1 MPDKDLFQRTFA
13 PGWRKVYNLANN
25 AAGGDSEVC
34 AACGAA
40 VAKSLRESKGCPGFN
55 ELAQI
60 VTDAEREKRSQ
71 PLFVAAGIINLSKTF
86 ASIRQIEEKYK
97 QNRMT
102 KIEARA
108 ARSMLAREQL
118 TQNGTEIRQNLAE
131 TVCLDL
137 ADHHFFGRCRNYLVG
152 QRFGNF
158 AEERKWETG
167 IKEKLKISFSKLA
180 ANLAKNPNSTKIRA
194 PGRKGI
200 RKPTREL
207 LDEPL

>member
-40 VAKSLRESKGCPGFN
+40 VAKSLRESKGCRGFK
-55 ELAQI
+55 EIAQI
-60 VTDAEREKRSQ
+60 VTDVVHERRTQ
-71 PLFVAAGIINLSKTF
+71 PLFAAAGAINVSRALAT
-86 ASIRQIEEKYK
+86 IRQVEEKHK
-97 QNRMT
+97 QNRTT
-102 KIEARA
+102 KIAARA
-108 ARSMLAREQL
+108 ARSLLAKQVMTGNSGEL
-118 TQNGTEIRQNLAE
+118 RQNLAE
-131 TVCLDL
+131 KICQDL
-137 ADHHFFGRCRNYLVG
+137 ADHHFFGRGRNYLIAH
-152 QRFGNF
+152 RFGDIG
-158 AEERKWETG
+158 EERKWESG
-167 IKEKLKISFSKLA
+167 VKEKQKAYVSKLA